1 MSIYRDFLEFLKK
14 LSGDGDPWEL
24 YTKCYLNPHRD
35 FLLSYW
41 ESFPLMGL
49 DQVRQRVE
57 RIKRSDYA
65 NLQSLLLRENPEA
78 IVGGALRRCEAVFP
92 APEEPDTYLIVG
104 FFSSEG
110 FVIQYKGKPVVGMGL
125 ERFKDFRSLGL
136 IFAHEYCHYLRSLT
150 GKRKDSLEK
159 RNLGETLLSE
169 GLSVLF
175 SQLVFPER
183 TLPEHLLI
191 SRARLNW
198 CITNEEWLKSLV
210 RSELDSRKQV
220 SVLFNAGSE
229 ELDIPPRVGHYIGY
243 SLLKEHQVKTGE
255 TLAELL
261 KLDRLPDG

>member
-14 LSGDGDPWEL
+14 LGKEGDCWEL

-35 FLLSYW
+35 FLLAYW

-65 NLQSLLLRENPEA
+65 NLESLLLREKPEA
-78 IVGGALRRCEAVFP
+78 IVEGALRRCEAVFP

-110 FVIQYKGKPVVGMGL
+110 FVIQYKGKPVIGIGL

-183 TLPEHLLI
+183 ALYEHLLI
-191 SRARLNW
+191 SRARFNW
-198 CITNEEWLKSLV
+198 CVANDERLKSSV
-210 RSELDSRKQV
+210 RSELGSRKQV

-229 ELDIPPRVGHYIGY
+229 ELDIPPRVGNYIGY
-243 SLLKEHQVKTGE
+243 SLLKEHQRKTGE
-255 TLAELL
+255 TISQLLELE
-261 KLDRLPDG
+261 RLPDG